1 MSLWGKKDGA
11 DIWDGSSGQSY
22 TCTSGDVEVVFSAS
36 IASHNPEVGDVLI
49 LDANGYSGGPHK
61 HRITQLVGNDT
72 VHVTPALTHTV
83 GSGDEP
89 NYYAELQECPRS
101 VHTDDL
107 SNTIGVSTT
116 ETDALP
122 TFGGGFIFG
131 AGVTHSGWLK
141 KHTKTRDG
149 VTSTWF
155 ETLVATSSI
164 TDDVTGTDIQGT
176 A

>member
-22 TCTSGDVEVVFSAS
+22 EATADSAEITFSGS
-36 IASHNPEVGDVLI
+36 IASHRAKVGDVLI
-49 LDANGYSGGPHK
+49 LDANGFAGGPHK
-61 HRITQLVGNDT
+61 HRITQIIANDK
-72 VHVTPALTHTV
+72 VRVSPASTQTV
-83 GSGDEP
+83 GSGDAA
-89 NYYAELQECPRS
+89 NYHVELQECPRS

-116 ETDALP
+116 EADALP

-131 AGVTHSGWLK
+131 AGVSHAGWLK
-141 KHTKTRDG
+141 KHTKTRAG
-149 VTSTWF
+149 VTTTWF
-155 ETLVATSSI
+155 ETLVASSSI